1 MLTTLLFPTSVQ
13 KLKGEF
19 SFTVEKSGMFHGFTV
34 WFSAHFQSLEE
45 DGPSLELNTGP
56 YSEYDA

>member
-1 MLTTLLFPTSVQ
+1 MLTTLLFPTFVQ
-13 KLKGEF
+13 RLEGEF
-19 SFTVEKSGMFHGFTV
+19 SFSVEKSGMFHGFTV